1 MRIFS
6 KIVFIFNAC
15 FIAAAILRLVE
26 MIKRSQ
32 GNLNAAIPLPP
43 LENALVLLGYTAI
56 FINIVFA
63 LLSLYW
69 IFSRKINLL
78 PRWIVFFNLVM
89 FPIQVWYF
97 FFSNF

>member
-26 MIKRSQ
+26 MVKRSS
-32 GNLNAAIPLPP
+32 GNLNAAIPLRPI
-43 LENALVLLGYTAI
+43 EAGLVVLGYTAI
-56 FINIVFA
+56 FINAVFF
-63 LLSLYW
+63 LLS
-69 IFSRKINLL
+69 IFWLAGKKIKIL
-78 PRWIVFFNLVM
+78 PRWIIFFNLSL

>member
-15 FIAAAILRLVE
+15 FIVAAIMRLVE
-26 MIKRSQ
+26 MAKRSQ
-32 GNLNAAIPLPP
+32 GNINAAIPLQA
-43 LENALVLLGYTAI
+43 LEGILVLLGYSAI
-56 FINIVFA
+56 FINLVFVFF
-63 LLSLYW
+63 SLYW
-69 IFSRKINLL
+69 LVSRKFNLQL
-78 PRWIVFFNLVM
+78 RWIVLFNLVI

>member
-15 FIAAAILRLVE
+15 FIVAAILRLVE
-26 MIKRSQ
+26 MVKRSQ

-43 LENALVLLGYTAI
+43 LENLLVLLGYSAI
-56 FINIVFA
+56 FINIVFV

-69 IFSRKINLL
+69 IFRRKINLL
-78 PRWIVFFNLVM
+78 PRWN
-89 FPIQVWYF
+89 F
-97 FFSNF
+97 FFT

>member
-26 MIKRSQ
+26 MVKRSQ
-32 GNLNAAIPLPP
+32 GNMNAAIPLAP
-43 LENALVLLGYTAI
+43 LENALVLLGYSAI

-63 LLSLYW
+63 LSSFYW
-69 IFSRKINLL
+69 IITRKINLL
-78 PRWIVFFNLVM
+78 PRWIVFFNLLL